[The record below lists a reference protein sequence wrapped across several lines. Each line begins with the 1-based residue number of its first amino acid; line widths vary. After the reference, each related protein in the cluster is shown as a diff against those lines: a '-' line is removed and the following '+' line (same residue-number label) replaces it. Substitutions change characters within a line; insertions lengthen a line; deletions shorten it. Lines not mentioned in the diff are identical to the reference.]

1 MWEPREAE
9 ISQNSPE
16 ESLCRNQLHILKL
29 QNCQSGLLRQEA
41 KLQLSHSD
49 SGVERDWEQ
58 DPSAPGVQS
67 HGEEYIGQP
76 TKLGQDGGI
85 TLCPAEERNTA
96 HSQMRQNTIERVVA
110 VRQSILDILS
120 NK

>member
-16 ESLCRNQLHILKL
+16 ESLCRNQLHVLKL
-29 QNCQSGLLRQEA
+29 QNCQSGLLLQEA

-58 DPSAPGVQS
+58 DPPAPGVQS
-67 HGEEYIGQP
+67 HCEEYRGQP
-76 TKLGQDGGI
+76 TSGI